1 MQRRKE
7 LTTIV
12 TKSRELGYAGI
23 ELDARLALAEI
34 EMTVGQAT
42 AGRAHSATIE
52 TDAKTKGYNLIARK
66 VVIRS
71 RLSKGLERT
80 EQLRPGKAVL
90 DEMESVQNGTI
101 VRLWSNNCAF
111 VSFQ

>member
-1 MQRRKE
+1 MQHAPSLAVKSQDPNTRWTTAITAARIETAETNPAHSAAASATRKE

-23 ELDARLALAEI
+23 ELDARLA
-34 EMTVGQAT
+34 
-42 AGRAHSATIE
+42 
-52 TDAKTKGYNLIARK
+52 
-66 VVIRS
+66 
-71 RLSKGLERT
+71 T